1 MVTPV
6 DPNEIRL
13 TGENSFIKLRQQDD
27 GPLTDRVTHWRVLR
41 STGGPGHVLIMKSEV
56 TGNQVRIYSD
66 NVALT
71 RWLRGEI
78 EQGLNPDFADEGIAV
93 TEAAFSRHGDVRSF
107 STERVVSRDSEIS
120 LTWYD
125 LGEPFLVR
133 FAPGSI
139 GPTVPHG
146 VYSVIT
152 PAARVQLVLNGRVA
166 RGRPFPEELGG
177 RMGSSCS
184 LAWSE
189 TWLRPR

>member
-1 MVTPV
+1 
-6 DPNEIRL
+6 
-13 TGENSFIKLRQQDD
+13 
-27 GPLTDRVTHWRVLR
+27 
-41 STGGPGHVLIMKSEV
+41 MKSEV
-56 TGNQVRIYSD
+56 TDNQVRIYSD

-71 RWLRGEI
+71 RWLQGEI

-152 PAARVQLVLNGRVA
+152 PAARVAAGSKREGPPGGGPSPRSWAGTWVAPAPLPGRR
-166 RGRPFPEELGG
+166 RG
-177 RMGSSCS
+177 
-184 LAWSE
+184 
-189 TWLRPR
+189 